1 MNIEK
6 YSKLHEK
13 LFPNATAESQ
23 FYKLEEEI
31 AEFKAAVGE
40 DSIKELADIWI
51 VCAGLHRWFPETAY
65 AVYSYYSDD
74 IINAQYGLDK
84 IESEVNRKWQ
94 INLKRKWEWNGKT
107 YKHIGKDGNE

>member
-1 MNIEK
+1 M
-6 YSKLHEK
+6 KLVEIAESHKE
-13 LFPNATAESQ
+13 LFPRATPESQ
-23 FYKLEEEI
+23 FWKLEEEI

-51 VCAGLHRWFPETAY
+51 VCAGLYRWFPETAY

-107 YKHIGKDGNE
+107 YHHVEDGNE

>member
-1 MNIEK
+1 MDIEEIAESHK
-6 YSKLHEK
+6 K
-13 LFPNATAESQ
+13 LFPNATPESQ
-23 FYKLEEEI
+23 FWKLEEEI

-40 DSIKELADIWI
+40 NSIKELADIWI
-51 VCAGLHRWFPETAY
+51 VCAGLYRWFPETAY

-107 YKHIGKDGNE
+107 YHHVGEDK